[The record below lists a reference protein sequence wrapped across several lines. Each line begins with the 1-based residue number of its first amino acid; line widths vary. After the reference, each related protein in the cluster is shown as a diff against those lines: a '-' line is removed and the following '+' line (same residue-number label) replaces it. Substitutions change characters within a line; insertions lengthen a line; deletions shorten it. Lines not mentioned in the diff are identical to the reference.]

1 MIRTVLGSVGVVGI
15 VKFLSCEM
23 SDAVCCRWSCCGC
36 RGSDFRVTYSADDL
50 QYNSHSSMFSL
61 LHGVDHDLSSLQ
73 G

>member
-15 VKFLSCEM
+15 VKLLSCEM
-23 SDAVCCRWSCCGC
+23 SDAVCWSCCGWF
-36 RGSDFRVTYSADDL
+36 GPDFRVTYSADNH

-61 LHGVDHDLSSLQ
+61 LHGVDHESVRFT